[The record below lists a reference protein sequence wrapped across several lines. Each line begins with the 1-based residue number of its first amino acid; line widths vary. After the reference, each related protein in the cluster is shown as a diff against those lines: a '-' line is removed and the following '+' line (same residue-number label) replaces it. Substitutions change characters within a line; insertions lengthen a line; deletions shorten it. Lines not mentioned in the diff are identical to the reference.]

1 MKDKVK
7 RRRIVSSRKI
17 KNILNDQNYTSQSHQ
32 QYELER
38 EKILLEEKQQA
49 IDKIV
54 SLQLK
59 LKVVKE
65 KSKQLNYDFLKNKRN
80 EYPSSKEFYVAYK
93 EVKQKRKVVING
105 IKNELKEAKQNYIQN
120 YETFGFKIRR
130 WFFGM
135 GKEFNRVTW
144 LDKKSV
150 FTNLII
156 VVSISVFLAI
166 IFLIIDI
173 IFSLF

>member
-7 RRRIVSSRKI
+7 RRRIVNSRKI
-17 KNILNDQNYTSQSHQ
+17 RSILNDQNYTSESHQ

-38 EKILLEEKQQA
+38 EKLRLEEKQQA

-65 KSKQLNYDFLKNKRN
+65 KSKQLNSEFLKNNQNKYSSSREFHNAYKDAKQKRN
-80 EYPSSKEFYVAYK
+80 EIV
-93 EVKQKRKVVING
+93 NN
-105 IKNELKEAKQNYIQN
+105 IKKELKTAKKDYIQN
-120 YETFGFKIRR
+120 YETFSFKIRC

-156 VVSISVFLAI
+156 VISISVFLAI
-166 IFLIIDI
+166 IFLIIDV

>member
-17 KNILNDQNYTSQSHQ
+17 KSILNDQNYTSESHQ

-38 EKILLEEKQQA
+38 EKLLLEEKQQA

-65 KSKQLNYDFLKNKRN
+65 KSKQLNYEFLKTKRN
-80 EYPSSKEFYVAYK
+80 EYRSSKEFYVAYK
-93 EVKQKRKVVING
+93 
-105 IKNELKEAKQNYIQN
+105 
-120 YETFGFKIRR
+120 
-130 WFFGM
+130 
-135 GKEFNRVTW
+135 
-144 LDKKSV
+144 
-150 FTNLII
+150 
-156 VVSISVFLAI
+156 
-166 IFLIIDI
+166 
-173 IFSLF
+173 

>member
-7 RRRIVSSRKI
+7 RRRIVNSRKI
-17 KNILNDQNYTSQSHQ
+17 RSILNDQNYTSESHQ

-38 EKILLEEKQQA
+38 ERLRLEEKQQA

-65 KSKQLNYDFLKNKRN
+65 KSKQLNSEFLKNNQNK
-80 EYPSSKEFYVAYK
+80 YSSSKEFHNAYK
-93 EVKQKRKVVING
+93 DAKQKRNEIVNN
-105 IKNELKEAKQNYIQN
+105 IKKELKTAKRDYIQN
-120 YETFGFKIRR
+120 YETFSFKIRR

-156 VVSISVFLAI
+156 VISISVFLAI
-166 IFLIIDI
+166 IFLIIDV

>member
-7 RRRIVSSRKI
+7 RRRIVNSRKI
-17 KNILNDQNYTSQSHQ
+17 RSILNDQNYTSESHQ

-38 EKILLEEKQQA
+38 EKLRLEEKQQA

-65 KSKQLNYDFLKNKRN
+65 KSKQLNSEFLKNNQNKYSSSREFHNAYKDAKQKRN
-80 EYPSSKEFYVAYK
+80 EIV
-93 EVKQKRKVVING
+93 NN
-105 IKNELKEAKQNYIQN
+105 IKKELKTAKKDYIQN
-120 YETFGFKIRR
+120 YETFSFKIRR

-156 VVSISVFLAI
+156 VISISVFLAI
-166 IFLIIDI
+166 IFLIIDV

>member
-7 RRRIVSSRKI
+7 RRRIVNSRKI
-17 KNILNDQNYTSQSHQ
+17 RSILNDQNYTSESHQ

-38 EKILLEEKQQA
+38 ERLRLEEKQQA

-65 KSKQLNYDFLKNKRN
+65 KSKQLNSEFLKNNRN
-80 EYPSSKEFYVAYK
+80 KYSSSKEFHDAYK
-93 EVKQKRKVVING
+93 DAKQKRNEIVNN
-105 IKNELKEAKQNYIQN
+105 IKKELKIVKKDYIQN
-120 YETFGFKIRR
+120 YETFSFKIRR

-156 VVSISVFLAI
+156 VISISVFLAI
-166 IFLIIDI
+166 IFLIIDV

>member
-7 RRRIVSSRKI
+7 RRRIVNSRKI
-17 KNILNDQNYTSQSHQ
+17 KSILNDQNYTSESHQ

-38 EKILLEEKQQA
+38 EKIRLEEKQQA

-65 KSKQLNYDFLKNKRN
+65 KSKQLNSEFLKNNRSKYN
-80 EYPSSKEFYVAYK
+80 SSKEFKDAYK
-93 EVKQKRKVVING
+93 EIKLKRKNVIDG
-105 IKNELKEAKQNYIQN
+105 IKKELKEAKRHYIQN
-120 YETFGFKIRR
+120 YETFSFKIRR

-156 VVSISVFLAI
+156 VISVSVFLAI
-166 IFLIIDI
+166 IFLIIDV

>member
-7 RRRIVSSRKI
+7 RRRIVNSRKI
-17 KNILNDQNYTSQSHQ
+17 RSILNDQNYTSESHQ

-38 EKILLEEKQQA
+38 EKLRLEEKQQA

-65 KSKQLNYDFLKNKRN
+65 KSKQLNSEFLKNNQNKYSSSREFHNAYKDAKQKRN
-80 EYPSSKEFYVAYK
+80 EIV
-93 EVKQKRKVVING
+93 NN
-105 IKNELKEAKQNYIQN
+105 IKKELKTAKRDYIQN
-120 YETFGFKIRR
+120 YETFSFKIRR

-156 VVSISVFLAI
+156 VISISVFLAI
-166 IFLIIDI
+166 IFLIIDV

>member
-7 RRRIVSSRKI
+7 RRRIVNSRKI
-17 KNILNDQNYTSQSHQ
+17 RSILNDQNYTSESHK

-38 EKILLEEKQQA
+38 ERLRLEEKQQA

-65 KSKQLNYDFLKNKRN
+65 KSKQLNSEFLKNNQNKYSSSREFHNAYKDAKQKRN
-80 EYPSSKEFYVAYK
+80 EIV
-93 EVKQKRKVVING
+93 NN
-105 IKNELKEAKQNYIQN
+105 IKKELKTAKRDYIQN
-120 YETFGFKIRR
+120 YETFSFKIRR

-156 VVSISVFLAI
+156 VISISVFLAI
-166 IFLIIDI
+166 IFLIIDV

>member
-7 RRRIVSSRKI
+7 RRRIVNSRKI
-17 KNILNDQNYTSQSHQ
+17 RSILNDQNYTSESHQ

-38 EKILLEEKQQA
+38 ERLRLEEKQQA

-65 KSKQLNYDFLKNKRN
+65 KSKQLNSEFLKNNQNK
-80 EYPSSKEFYVAYK
+80 YSSSKEFHNAYK
-93 EVKQKRKVVING
+93 DAKQKTNEIVNN
-105 IKNELKEAKQNYIQN
+105 IKKELKTAKRDYIQN
-120 YETFGFKIRR
+120 YETFSFKIRR

-156 VVSISVFLAI
+156 VISISVFLAI
-166 IFLIIDI
+166 IFLIIDV

>member
-7 RRRIVSSRKI
+7 RRRIVNSRKI
-17 KNILNDQNYTSQSHQ
+17 RSILNDQNYTSESHQ

-38 EKILLEEKQQA
+38 ERLRLEEKQQA

-65 KSKQLNYDFLKNKRN
+65 KSKQLNSEFLKNNQNKYSSSREFHNAYKDAKQKRN
-80 EYPSSKEFYVAYK
+80 EIV
-93 EVKQKRKVVING
+93 NN
-105 IKNELKEAKQNYIQN
+105 IKKELKTAKRDYIQN
-120 YETFGFKIRR
+120 YETFSFKIRR

-156 VVSISVFLAI
+156 VISISVFLAI
-166 IFLIIDI
+166 IFLIIDV